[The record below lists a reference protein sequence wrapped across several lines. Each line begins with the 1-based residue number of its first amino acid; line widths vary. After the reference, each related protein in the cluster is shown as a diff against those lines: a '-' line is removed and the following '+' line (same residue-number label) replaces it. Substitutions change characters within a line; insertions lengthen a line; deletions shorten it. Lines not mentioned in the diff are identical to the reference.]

1 MTETK
6 AILDIQREGNDAKLV
21 FSGRLEAKEVA
32 SVWDEAVDAAKK
44 GAKSADASGLEY
56 VDGAGVALFWELQKN
71 GVEKIDGLSPDVEKL
86 LDPFREENPPE
97 GSGKKKHSGIE
108 ELGKVGWSLLL
119 DMRDQIAFLGKTVVI
134 FLGMVRH
141 PSQLRWNE
149 IWVTFQRAGVQALVI
164 VGMISFLTGLI
175 MAFQSAVPLQQ
186 FGVDIFVVNLVALAM
201 LRELGPIMTAI
212 VLAGRSGS
220 AFAAE
225 IGTMKVNEEVDA
237 LTTMGIDPVRFLIAP
252 RLLAGIMVTPLLTI
266 YANLMGVAGG
276 ILVMYLRGF
285 PFATLWKQLT
295 GAVAVD
301 DVLAGLI
308 KSFVFGA
315 LVAGIGCLRG
325 LQTKSG
331 PSAVGISTTSSVVT
345 SIFFIIVVDAIF
357 AVVYYAIGF

>member
-1 MTETK
+1 MK
-6 AILDIQREGNDAKLV
+6 
-21 FSGRLEAKEVA
+21 F
-32 SVWDEAVDAAKK
+32 
-44 GAKSADASGLEY
+44 

-71 GVEKIDGLSPDVEKL
+71 GVDKIEGLSPDVQKL

-97 GSGKKKHSGIE
+97 GSGKKKPSGIE
-108 ELGKVGWSLLL
+108 ELGKLGWGMLL
-119 DMRDQIAFLGKTVVI
+119 DLRDQIAFLGQTSVI
-134 FLGMVRH
+134 FLKMMRH

-266 YANLMGVAGG
+266 YANMMGVAGG

-295 GAVAVD
+295 GAVSVD